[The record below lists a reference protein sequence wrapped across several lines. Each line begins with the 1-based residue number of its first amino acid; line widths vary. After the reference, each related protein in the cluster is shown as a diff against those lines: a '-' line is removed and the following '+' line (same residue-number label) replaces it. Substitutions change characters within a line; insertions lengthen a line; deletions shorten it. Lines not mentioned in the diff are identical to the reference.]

1 MKPASFTYHRP
12 GSVAE
17 ALKILARYGGGAK
30 PLAGGQS
37 LGPMLNMRL
46 ARPEHLVDLNDLI
59 ELDYVRE
66 VSGMIEVGALT
77 RHHRLATGAEIK
89 RSVPLLSQAA
99 ATIGHYAI
107 RQRGTV
113 AGSLVHADPAA
124 QIPLLAVTL
133 GAEVVVQSATGSRVV
148 RADEFLQSIMT
159 VDLKDTEMVTA
170 LRFPIQ
176 VPDEGWSFEIFSR
189 RHGDF
194 AMASVAAT
202 LRLDENGTLAALNL
216 GLGGVGP
223 VPLRMRDI
231 EAGVLGATLDEAS
244 ITRLARQAADAIEPE
259 EDAQVPAI
267 FRKELVETLTARAL
281 RHCLSTRGRVQ

>member
-17 ALKILARYGGGAK
+17 ALKILARYGEGAK
-30 PLAGGQS
+30 LLAGGQS

-66 VSGMIEVGALT
+66 VSGMIEIGALT
-77 RHHRLATGAEIK
+77 RHHRLASSAELK
-89 RSVPLLSQAA
+89 WSCPLLSQAA

-124 QIPLLAVTL
+124 QIPLIAVTL
-133 GAEVVVQSATGSRVV
+133 GAEVVVQSSKGSRVV
-148 RADEFLQSIMT
+148 PAADFLQSIMT
-159 VDLKDTEMVTA
+159 VDLKEAEMVTA
-170 LRFPIQ
+170 LRFPMQ
-176 VPDEGWSFEIFSR
+176 GPDEGWAFEIFSR

-202 LRLDENGTLAALNL
+202 LSLDGSGVLSALRL

-223 VPLRMRDI
+223 VPLRMQEI
-231 EAGVLGATLDEAS
+231 EAGALGAVLDDAL
-244 ITRLARQAADAIEPE
+244 IKRLARQAADAIEPE
-259 EDAQVPAI
+259 EDALVPAV
-267 FRKELVETLTARAL
+267 FRKELIETLTARAL
-281 RHCLSTRGRVQ
+281 RHAVSKTGRVQ

>member
-17 ALKILARYGGGAK
+17 ALIILARYGEGAK

-77 RHHRLATGAEIK
+77 RHHRLANSGELK
-89 RSVPLLSQAA
+89 RAVPLLSQAA
-99 ATIGHYAI
+99 ATIGHYTI

-124 QIPLLAVTL
+124 QIPLIAVTL
-133 GAEVVVQSATGSRVV
+133 GAEVVVQSASGLRVV
-148 RADEFLQSIMT
+148 PAADFLQSIMT
-159 VDLKDTEMVTA
+159 VDLKDTEIVTA
-170 LRFPIQ
+170 LRFP
-176 VPDEGWSFEIFSR
+176 VLGPDEGWAFEIFSR

-194 AMASVAAT
+194 AMASVAVTLSLDEGGALST
-202 LRLDENGTLAALNL
+202 LRL

-223 VPLRMRDI
+223 VPLRMRDV
-231 EAGVLGATLDEAS
+231 EAGALGATLDEAS
-244 ITRLARQAADAIEPE
+244 IQRLARQAAEAIEPE
-259 EDAQVPAI
+259 EDAQVPAV
-267 FRKELVETLTARAL
+267 FRKELIETLTARAL
-281 RHCLSTRGRVQ
+281 GHAVSARGPLQ

>member
-1 MKPASFTYHRP
+1 MKPASFNYHRP

-17 ALKILARYGGGAK
+17 ALKILARYGEGAK

-66 VSGMIEVGALT
+66 VSSIIEVGAMT
-77 RHHRLATGAEIK
+77 RHHRLANSAELK

-124 QIPLLAVTL
+124 QIPLIAVTL
-133 GAEVVVQSATGSRVV
+133 GAEVVVQSVNGSRVV
-148 RADEFLQSIMT
+148 PAADFLQSIMT
-159 VDLKDTEMVTA
+159 VDLRDTEMVTA
-170 LRFPIQ
+170 LRFPAQ
-176 VPDEGWSFEIFSR
+176 GRDERWAFEIFSR

-202 LRLDENGTLAALNL
+202 LSLDAGGALSALRL

-223 VPLRMRDI
+223 VPLRMHDI
-231 EAGVLGATLDEAS
+231 EAGALGATLDEVL
-244 ITRLARQAADAIEPE
+244 IMRLAHQAADAIEPE
-259 EDAQVPAI
+259 EDPQVPAV
-267 FRKELVETLTARAL
+267 FRKELVESLTARAL
-281 RHCLSTRGRVQ
+281 RHAIGTEGRAQ

>member
-12 GSVAE
+12 GSVGE
-17 ALKILARYGGGAK
+17 ALQILARYGGGAK

-77 RHHRLATGAEIK
+77 RHHRLANSAELK
-89 RSVPLLSQAA
+89 RAVPLLSQAA

-113 AGSLVHADPAA
+113 AGSLVNADPAA
-124 QIPLLAVTL
+124 QIPLIAVTL
-133 GAEVVVQSATGSRVV
+133 DAEVVVQSSTGSRVV
-148 RADEFLQSIMT
+148 PAADFLQSIMT
-159 VDLKDTEMVTA
+159 VDLRDTEIVTA
-170 LRFPIQ
+170 LRFPMRS
-176 VPDEGWSFEIFSR
+176 VDESCAFEIFSR

-202 LRLDENGTLAALNL
+202 LSLDGNGTLSALRL

-231 EAGVLGATLDEAS
+231 EAQALGAKPDEAS
-244 ITRLARQAADAIEPE
+244 IERLARQAADAIEPE
-259 EDAQVPAI
+259 EDEQVPAV
-267 FRKELVETLTARAL
+267 FRKELIETLTARAL
-281 RHCLSTRGRVQ
+281 RHALATTGAVQ

>member
-12 GSVAE
+12 GSVGE
-17 ALKILARYGGGAK
+17 ALQILARYGGGAK

-77 RHHRLATGAEIK
+77 RHHRLANSVELK

-124 QIPLLAVTL
+124 QIPLIAVTL
-133 GAEVVVQSATGSRVV
+133 DAEVVVQSSTGSRVV
-148 RADEFLQSIMT
+148 PAADFLQSIMT
-159 VDLKDTEMVTA
+159 VDLRDTEIVTA
-170 LRFPIQ
+170 LRFPMRS
-176 VPDEGWSFEIFSR
+176 VDESSAFEIFSR

-202 LRLDENGTLAALNL
+202 LSLDGNGTLSALRL

-231 EAGVLGATLDEAS
+231 EAQALGAKPDEAS
-244 ITRLARQAADAIEPE
+244 IERLARQAADAIEPE
-259 EDAQVPAI
+259 EDEQVPAV
-267 FRKELVETLTARAL
+267 FRKELIETLTARAL
-281 RHCLSTRGRVQ
+281 RHALAATGAVQ

>member
-12 GSVAE
+12 SSVAE
-17 ALKILARYGGGAK
+17 ALKILARYGEGAK

-46 ARPEHLVDLNDLI
+46 ARPEHLMDLNDLI

-77 RHHRLATGAEIK
+77 RHHRLANSAELK

-124 QIPLLAVTL
+124 QIPLIAVTL
-133 GAEVVVQSATGSRVV
+133 GAEVIVQSNTGTRVV
-148 RADEFLQSIMT
+148 PAADFLQSIMT
-159 VDLKDTEMVTA
+159 VDLKETEIVTA
-170 LRFPIQ
+170 LRFPMKGS
-176 VPDEGWSFEIFSR
+176 DEGWAFEIFSR

-202 LRLDENGTLAALNL
+202 LSLDANGALSALRL

-231 EAGVLGATLDEAS
+231 EAGALSATLDEEL
-244 ITRLARQAADAIEPE
+244 IKRLARQAADAIEPE
-259 EDAQVPAI
+259 EDDQVPVV

-281 RHCLSTRGRVQ
+281 RSASNRAGGVQ

>member
-1 MKPASFTYHRP
+1 MKPASYTYQRP
-12 GSVAE
+12 GNVAE
-17 ALKILARYGGGAK
+17 ALQILARYGEGAK

-59 ELDYVRE
+59 EMDYVRE
-66 VSGMIEVGALT
+66 VSSMIEVGALT
-77 RHHRLATGAEIK
+77 RHHRLANSAELK
-89 RSVPLLSQAA
+89 STVPLLSQAA

-124 QIPLLAVTL
+124 QIPLIAVTL
-133 GAEVVVQSATGSRVV
+133 GAQVVVQSSKGSRVV
-148 RADEFLQSIMT
+148 PAVDFLQSIMT
-159 VDLKDTEMVTA
+159 IDLKETEMVTA
-170 LRFPIQ
+170 LRFPMQ
-176 VPDEGWSFEIFSR
+176 GPNEGWAFEIFSR

-202 LRLDENGTLAALNL
+202 LSLDGNGALSALRL

-223 VPLRMRDI
+223 VPLRMPEI
-231 EAGVLGATLDEAS
+231 EAGALGSTLDEAS
-244 ITRLARQAADAIEPE
+244 TKRLARQAADAIEPE
-259 EDAQVPAI
+259 EDEQVPAV
-267 FRKELVETLTARAL
+267 FRKELIETLTARAL
-281 RHCLSTRGRVQ
+281 RHAFATTGRVQ

>member
-12 GSVAE
+12 GSVGE
-17 ALKILARYGGGAK
+17 ALQILARYGGGAK

-77 RHHRLATGAEIK
+77 RHHRLANSAELK

-124 QIPLLAVTL
+124 QIPLIAVTL
-133 GAEVVVQSATGSRVV
+133 DAEVVVQSSTGSRVV
-148 RADEFLQSIMT
+148 PAADFLQSIMT
-159 VDLKDTEMVTA
+159 VDLRDTEIVTA
-170 LRFPIQ
+170 LRFPMRG
-176 VPDEGWSFEIFSR
+176 VEESCAFEIFSR

-202 LRLDENGTLAALNL
+202 LSLDGNGTLSALRL

-231 EAGVLGATLDEAS
+231 EAQALGAKPDEAS
-244 ITRLARQAADAIEPE
+244 IERLARQAADAIEPE
-259 EDAQVPAI
+259 EDEQVPAV
-267 FRKELVETLTARAL
+267 FRKELIETLTARAL
-281 RHCLSTRGRVQ
+281 RHALATTGAVQ

>member
-12 GSVAE
+12 GSVSE
-17 ALKILARYGGGAK
+17 ALQILARYGGGAK

-77 RHHRLATGAEIK
+77 RHHRLASSAELQ

-124 QIPLLAVTL
+124 QIPLIAVTL
-133 GAEVVVQSATGSRVV
+133 DAEVVVQSSTGSRVV
-148 RADEFLQSIMT
+148 PAADFLQSIMT
-159 VDLKDTEMVTA
+159 VDLRDTEIVTA
-170 LRFPIQ
+170 LRFPMRSL
-176 VPDEGWSFEIFSR
+176 DESCAFEIFSR

-202 LRLDENGTLAALNL
+202 LSLDGNGTLSALRL

-231 EAGVLGATLDEAS
+231 EAQALGAKPDEAS
-244 ITRLARQAADAIEPE
+244 IERLARQAADAIEPE
-259 EDAQVPAI
+259 EDEQVPAV
-267 FRKELVETLTARAL
+267 FRKELIETLTARAL
-281 RHCLSTRGRVQ
+281 RHALATTGAVQ

>member
-12 GSVAE
+12 GNVAE
-17 ALKILARYGGGAK
+17 ALQILARFGEGAK

-66 VSGMIEVGALT
+66 VSGMIEIGALT
-77 RHHRLATGAEIK
+77 RHHRLANSAELK
-89 RSVPLLSQAA
+89 HAVPLLSQAA
-99 ATIGHYAI
+99 VTIGHFAI

-124 QIPLLAVTL
+124 QIPLIAVTL
-133 GAEVVVQSATGSRVV
+133 GAEVVVQSSKGSRVV
-148 RADEFLQSIMT
+148 PAADFLQSIMT
-159 VDLKDTEMVTA
+159 VDLKETEMVTA
-170 LRFPIQ
+170 LRLPMQ
-176 VPDEGWSFEIFSR
+176 SPDEGWAFEIFSR

-194 AMASVAAT
+194 AMASVAAILKIDGNGALSS
-202 LRLDENGTLAALNL
+202 LRL

-223 VPLRMRDI
+223 VPLRMHDI
-231 EAGVLGATLDEAS
+231 EARALGSALDEAF
-244 ITRLARQAADAIEPE
+244 IERLARQAADAIEPE
-259 EDAQVPAI
+259 EDAQVPAV
-267 FRKELVETLTARAL
+267 FRKEIIEALTARAL
-281 RHCLSTRGRVQ
+281 RHAVSKTGQVQ